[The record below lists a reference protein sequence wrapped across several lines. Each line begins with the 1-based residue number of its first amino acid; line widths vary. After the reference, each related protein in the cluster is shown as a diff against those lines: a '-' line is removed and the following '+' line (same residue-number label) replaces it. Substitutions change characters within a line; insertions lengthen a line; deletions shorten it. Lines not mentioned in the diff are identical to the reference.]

1 VSGQKW
7 PLGSEV
13 RRKDLTGGVM
23 LYDASRAG
31 NAAAGW
37 FDPEYWKERNEV
49 EGEARGRGTTH
60 FVRSGKQQFV
70 LRHYRRGGLVAKA
83 MGDRYFWRNESTTRS
98 FAEWQLLYHL
108 HRAGLPVPAPIA
120 ARYRRHGPFYTADI
134 ITERLTDSMSLA
146 AQLRMRG
153 IPILGWITIGRC
165 IRAFHDLGVCHPDL
179 NAHNI
184 LLVGDDSVF
193 LIDFDRGSLRKPG
206 LWCDANLVRLR
217 RSLEKITYKLPPE
230 HFGEADW
237 HGLLDGYRQSGGMP
251 GAPRKQ
257 TAATAETS
265 ASSLNRALSVAAAS
279 AAALVPASPSAP
291 EVTAGSP
298 PAVASAVQTPAN
310 PAAPARVAPSPAS
323 APAPVGTEAPHA
335 ASSPATVPAN
345 AAASPERGSITVL
358 ADSPKAVP
366 QSAPTA

>member
-1 VSGQKW
+1 MSEQKW

-13 RRKDLTGGVM
+13 KRKDLTGGVM

-31 NAAAGW
+31 NAVAGW
-37 FDPEYWKERNEV
+37 FDPAYWKERNEV

-70 LRHYRRGGLVAKA
+70 LRHYRRGGLIAKV
-83 MGDRYFWRNESTTRS
+83 MGDRYFWRNESATRA

-120 ARYRRHGPFYTADI
+120 ARYRRQGLFYTADL
-134 ITERLTDSMSLA
+134 ITERLTDSISLA
-146 AQLRMRG
+146 EALRRRG

-184 LLVGDDSVF
+184 LLVGDDSVY
-193 LIDFDRGSLRKPG
+193 LIDFDRGRLLKPG
-206 LWCDANLVRLR
+206 MWCDGNLVRLR

-230 HFGEADW
+230 HFSEADW

-251 GAPRKQ
+251 GAPRKP
-257 TAATAETS
+257 AAAQRSSDTS
-265 ASSLNRALSVAAAS
+265 STSLNKLLSVAAESAPEPVPAPGS
-279 AAALVPASPSAP
+279 AAEALVPAVSA
-291 EVTAGSP
+291 TAVSTPAAVPAPAAVSTP
-298 PAVASAVQTPAN
+298 PAPQ
-310 PAAPARVAPSPAS
+310 
-323 APAPVGTEAPHA
+323 
-335 ASSPATVPAN
+335 
-345 AAASPERGSITVL
+345 
-358 ADSPKAVP
+358 AVP
-366 QSAPTA
+366 TA

>member
-1 VSGQKW
+1 MSGQKW

-37 FDPEYWKERNEV
+37 FDPAYWKERNEV

-83 MGDRYFWRNESTTRS
+83 LGDRYFWRNEAATRS

-120 ARYRRHGPFYTADI
+120 ARYRRQGPFYTADL
-134 ITERLTDSMSLA
+134 ITERLTDSISLA
-146 AQLRMRG
+146 EQLRMRG

-184 LLVGDDSVF
+184 LLVGDDSVY
-193 LIDFDRGSLRKPG
+193 LIDFDRGSLKKPG
-206 LWCDANLVRLR
+206 LWCDGNLVRLR

-237 HGLLDGYRQSGGMP
+237 HGLLDGYRQSGGVP
-251 GAPRKQ
+251 GVPRKP
-257 TAATAETS
+257 APVPVSENSAT
-265 ASSLNRALSVAAAS
+265 SLNRILSVAADS
-279 AAALVPASPSAP
+279 GPA
-291 EVTAGSP
+291 
-298 PAVASAVQTPAN
+298 
-310 PAAPARVAPSPAS
+310 PAS
-323 APAPVGTEAPHA
+323 APA
-335 ASSPATVPAN
+335 SPAHTSTGAPEV
-345 AAASPERGSITVL
+345 SPL
-358 ADSPKAVP
+358 AVP
-366 QSAPTA
+366 QSVPTA

>member
-1 VSGQKW
+1 MSGQKW

-13 RRKDLTGGVM
+13 RRKDLTGGAM

-31 NAAAGW
+31 NAVPAW
-37 FDPEYWKERNEV
+37 FDPAYWAERNEI

-60 FVRSGKQQFV
+60 FVRSGRQHFV
-70 LRHYRRGGLVAKA
+70 LRHYRRGGLMARL
-83 MGDRYFWRNESTTRS
+83 MGDRYFWRNESATRS

-120 ARYRRHGPFYTADI
+120 ARYRRHGFLYTADL
-134 ITERLTDSMSLA
+134 ITERMVDSVSLA
-146 AQLRMRG
+146 EQLRRRG

-184 LLVGDDSVF
+184 LLVGDDLVY

-206 LWCDANLVRLR
+206 LWCDSNLVRLR

-230 HFGEADW
+230 HFSEADW
-237 HGLLDGYRQSGGMP
+237 HGLLDGYRQPGGMP
-251 GAPRKQ
+251 GAPRKASSAQ
-257 TAATAETS
+257 TADAGATGANRTLNVAAEP
-265 ASSLNRALSVAAAS
+265 AAAS
-279 AAALVPASPSAP
+279 VATLANSA
-291 EVTAGSP
+291 GL
-298 PAVASAVQTPAN
+298 
-310 PAAPARVAPSPAS
+310 PAS
-323 APAPVGTEAPHA
+323 ASGARATPSV
-335 ASSPATVPAN
+335 ASESVP
-345 AAASPERGSITVL
+345 P
-358 ADSPKAVP
+358 AVP